1 MLFNGNDRHSFKGGT
16 IMKFRETIKFGFG
29 AYIGWELAKIVDT
42 ALGERLWKSGILSN
56 NDKEKSDDEK
66 ETD

>member
-1 MLFNGNDRHSFKGGT
+1 MLFNGNDRHSFKGGI

-29 AYIGWELAKIVDT
+29 AYIGWEIARCLDKIFGKKLED
-42 ALGERLWKSGILSN
+42 SLSKN
-56 NDKEKSDDEK
+56 KEKMDDEQ

>member
-1 MLFNGNDRHSFKGGT
+1 
-16 IMKFRETIKFGFG
+16 MKFRETIKFGFG

-42 ALGERLWKSGILSN
+42 ALGKTLLKSGVLSN
-56 NDKEKSDDEK
+56 NDEEKSDDER